1 LVELMGGRIWVE
13 SRVGEGS
20 VFSFAVPF
28 EIWAETTRRAAVPS
42 GSDPEPPLPAL
53 RILLVEDSADNCI
66 ITMAYLEDTPYEVEI
81 AETGA
86 IACEMFTS
94 GHYDLVLMDR
104 QMPGMDGL
112 TATRRMRAWER
123 ANDRSPTPIIALT
136 ASALKGDREKC
147 LAAGCTAFL
156 TKPIKQ
162 EVLLQAIKNRSIGA
176 QPLSKEESIQ
186 NQEMVL
192 PANPKIAARIPV
204 FLQNRRNDVN
214 TMLDALA
221 RDDLKTVE
229 RLGHSM
235 RGTGASYGFKAI
247 TDIGAALEHEAANAD
262 TDASRHWVGELSTYL
277 RRVGRGTELTA
288 RLPSSA
294 NKAP

>member
-1 LVELMGGRIWVE
+1 
-13 SRVGEGS
+13 
-20 VFSFAVPF
+20 
-28 EIWAETTRRAAVPS
+28 
-42 GSDPEPPLPAL
+42 
-53 RILLVEDSADNCI
+53 
-66 ITMAYLEDTPYEVEI
+66 
-81 AETGA
+81 
-86 IACEMFTS
+86 
-94 GHYDLVLMDR
+94 
-104 QMPGMDGL
+104 
-112 TATRRMRAWER
+112 
-123 ANDRSPTPIIALT
+123 
-136 ASALKGDREKC
+136 
-147 LAAGCTAFL
+147 L

-162 EVLLQAIKNRSIGA
+162 EVLLQAIKNRSIGV

-192 PANPKIAARIPV
+192 PANPKIAARVPV
-204 FLQNRRNDVN
+204 FLQNRRNDVI
-214 TMLDALA
+214 TMLDALD

-277 RRVGRGTELTA
+277 QRVGRGTELTA

-294 NKAP
+294 NKAS